1 MNNKYCYKIK
11 ITTIYQNDTEEE
23 NYLDGIYIDF
33 DNAVDKADKAMRD
46 ILEGINSEH
55 KKTEY
60 GDFGTNYY
68 WTSTYFKN
76 HPKVESVYIE
86 TEQCG
91 RILG

>member
-1 MNNKYCYKIK
+1 MSNKYCYKIK

-23 NYLDGIYIDF
+23 TYLDGIYIDF
-33 DNAVDKADKAMRD
+33 DNAVDKADRAMRD

-55 KKTEY
+55 KKTEC

-68 WTSTYFKN
+68 WTRTYFKN
-76 HPKVESVYIE
+76 HSRVESVYIE
-86 TEQCG
+86 VEEYG